1 MDACLRISAGI
12 PFCGMARRD
21 QMENEAYYLGM
32 DIGTTSTKA
41 VLYSASGEVAG
52 HHTSFYP
59 LHTPNQLTAEQDPDE
74 IFLAVLTAIRETI
87 RVSSVPMDNV
97 KLVSFSSAMHS
108 LIAVDRDGKPLTR
121 SITWADTRAAD
132 AAKRIKEEHNG
143 HSIYLRTGTPIHAM
157 SPFSKLV
164 WMKDEMPD
172 LFKRTYKFIGI
183 KEYVFYQLFGTY
195 VIDHSLASATGL
207 FNIRTLDWD
216 EEALEIAGISPER
229 LSTLSP
235 TTAVLTGIKE
245 EHAEFMGIPPDIP
258 FVIGAS
264 DGVLSNLGVGAIE
277 TGVVAVTIGTSG
289 AIRTVS
295 PVPATDPKG
304 RTFCYTLTENHWVI
318 GGPVNNGGIVL
329 RWLRDEFAAAESET
343 ANRLGIDPYD
353 VLTRMAERV
362 PPGSEGL
369 LFHPYMTGE
378 RAPLWNESA
387 RGSFFGLSIHHKKQ
401 HMVRAVL
408 EGILFNLYTVLL
420 ALEEL
425 SGEPVQIQ
433 ATGGFAR
440 SKMWRQLMADLFGK
454 PVIVPESYESSCLG
468 AAVLGMYAT
477 GDIDDLKEVKSMIGK
492 THTHEP
498 NESAT
503 LVYQE
508 LLPIFIRLSRMLD
521 EEYEAITAFQRKHL
535 IIQ

>member
-1 MDACLRISAGI
+1 
-12 PFCGMARRD
+12 
-21 QMENEAYYLGM
+21 MEHTSYYLGM

-41 VLYSASGEVAG
+41 VLYTGSGQVAG

-74 IFLAVLTAIRETI
+74 IFLAVLTSIREAIRT
-87 RVSSVPMDNV
+87 SSVPANKV

-108 LIAVDRDGKPLTR
+108 LIAVDKNGKTLTR
-121 SITWADTRAAD
+121 SITWADTRAAH
-132 AAKRIKEEHNG
+132 AARKIKEEYNG

-164 WMKDEMPD
+164 WMKEEMPD
-172 LFKRTYKFIGI
+172 VFKKADKFIGI
-183 KEYVFYQLFGTY
+183 KEYIFHQLFDTY
-195 VIDHSLASATGL
+195 VIDHSIASATGL
-207 FNIRTLDWD
+207 FNIQTMSWD
-216 EEALEIAGISPER
+216 DEALEIAGISTDR
-229 LSTLSP
+229 LSNLSP
-235 TTAVLTGIKE
+235 TTTILTGIKE
-245 EHAEFMGIPPDIP
+245 EHAEFMGIPPDVP

-277 TGVVAVTIGTSG
+277 PGVVAVTIGTSG

-295 PVPATDPKG
+295 PVPVTDPKG

-378 RAPLWNESA
+378 RAPLWNEFA
-387 RGSFFGLSIHHKKQ
+387 RGSFFGLSVHHKKQ

-408 EGILFNLYTVLL
+408 EGILYNLYTVLL

-425 SGEPVQIQ
+425 TGEPMQIQ

-468 AAVLGMYAT
+468 AVVLGMFAA
-477 GDIDDLKEVKSMIGK
+477 GEIDHLHVVKEMIGE
-492 THTHEP
+492 THTHQP
-498 NESAT
+498 NEDAT
-503 LVYQE
+503 LVYQQ
-508 LLPIFIRLSRMLD
+508 LLPIFIRLSRMLT
-521 EEYEAITAFQRKHL
+521 EEYEAITAFQRDHL
-535 IIQ
+535 VIK